1 MEKKKKLAIV
11 LSLALMAVLIACVL
25 VASHKSKATEE
36 DYAQVM
42 PVEDSENYDPESG
55 IKLLPEG
62 NGIVYEEEQDGAAIQ
77 YKDEEYS
84 KFVGEWEAN
93 SDIAN
98 QLYGN
103 VDITI
108 NEDHTWTGNITDDE
122 YSGECVETDNGL
134 AIKVRSFDFSLA
146 FNENGTLILT
156 RHGKDG
162 SSDIHTV
169 LIRKTSDEGSDE
181 GSVEE

>member
-1 MEKKKKLAIV
+1 MEKNKKILIL
-11 LSLALMAVLIACVL
+11 LSLVL
-25 VASHKSKATEE
+25 VVVLLVCVFVFSRNSRQATEE
-36 DYAQVM
+36 DYAQVV
-42 PVEDSENYDPESG
+42 PVEDPENYDPESG
-55 IKLLPEG
+55 IRLLPEG
-62 NGIVYEEEQDGAAIQ
+62 NGIVYEEEQDGANIQ
-77 YKDEEYS
+77 YKDEEFS

-93 SDIAN
+93 SDISN
-98 QLYGN
+98 RLYGN

-108 NEDHTWTGNITDDE
+108 NDDHTWTGNITDDE

-169 LIRKTSDEGSDE
+169 LIRKTTDEE
-181 GSVEE
+181 PVEE